1 MAIDPDSIHD
11 TRKRILGWEQ
21 DSPAEFPRLNLSN
34 LSNKGL
40 NTVFQRLCQTWG
52 KKFQSINSTATP
64 NPPPKTTLP
73 TSLFVLSAHSQ
84 FIHPSFINSF
94 THSFLHSFC
103 HSYIFLFIHP
113 FILSFTLDFHNMIS
127 LTLITGILWKNCH
140 DRCVCLCYKE
150 GGNCERVK
158 YKCFLSSKAWQC
170 QCVGDEGPQKGNK
183 GAGKQGESQE
193 SQESHLMI
201 FFSSNG
207 SLTSKFFKCA
217 F

>member
-1 MAIDPDSIHD
+1 MAFDPDSIHD

-40 NTVFQRLCQTWG
+40 NTVSQRLCQTWG

-84 FIHPSFINSF
+84 LIHLSFINSF
-94 THSFLHSFC
+94 IHSFIPS
-103 HSYIFLFIHP
+103 
-113 FILSFTLDFHNMIS
+113 FILSFIYFFIHSSIHFIIFHNMIS

-140 DRCVCLCYKE
+140 DRCVCLGYKE

-158 YKCFLSSKAWQC
+158 SKCFLSSKAWQC

-193 SQESHLMI
+193 CQESHLMI
-201 FFSSNG
+201 YFSSNG

>member
-1 MAIDPDSIHD
+1 M
-11 TRKRILGWEQ
+11 
-21 DSPAEFPRLNLSN
+21 
-34 LSNKGL
+34 
-40 NTVFQRLCQTWG
+40 
-52 KKFQSINSTATP
+52 
-64 NPPPKTTLP
+64 
-73 TSLFVLSAHSQ
+73 LSAHSQ

-94 THSFLHSFC
+94 THTFLHSFC

-140 DRCVCLCYKE
+140 DRCVCLGYKE

-183 GAGKQGESQE
+183 GAGKWGESQE

-201 FFSSNG
+201 YFFLKWFPLVEILQMSAHLRRAFLSIVSIPIMLIISCPSTFMEASTAGAG
-207 SLTSKFFKCA
+207 SDDKKLYCA
-217 F
+217 EDPPLNSWACQLVASCILYFVFAHSCNKI